1 MIAAHHFNL
10 EHNETQKLPQYVDS
24 IVFEVK
30 GTGTFSVQF
39 QHSAD
44 GVNWY
49 PILVDPSDPSTETP
63 LTSNSIAALD
73 NDSEH
78 IFLNVRPVITGTVS
92 ICKIHFRR
100 HKR

>member
-1 MIAAHHFNL
+1 MIAASHLDL
-10 EHNETQKLPQYVDS
+10 EHNITTELPQYVDS

-30 GTGTFSVQF
+30 GTGTFSAEF

-44 GVNWY
+44 GTNWY
-49 PILVDPSDPSTETP
+49 TIGSA
-63 LTSNSIAALD
+63 LTSNSIMALD

-78 IFLNVRPVITGTVS
+78 IFLNVRAVITGTVS
-92 ICKIHFRR
+92 VCKVHFRR

>member
-1 MIAAHHFNL
+1 MIAASHLDL
-10 EHNETQKLPQYVDS
+10 EHNIATELPQYVDS

-30 GTGTFSVQF
+30 GTGTFSVTF

-44 GVNWY
+44 GTNWY
-49 PILVDPSDPSTETP
+49 QIGSA
-63 LTSNSIAALD
+63 LTSNSIMALD

-78 IFLNVRPVITGTVS
+78 IFLNVRAVITGTVS
-92 ICKIHFRR
+92 VSKVHFRR

>member
-1 MIAAHHFNL
+1 MIAAHHL
-10 EHNETQKLPQYVDS
+10 DLAHNASTELPQYIDS
-24 IVFEVK
+24 LVFEVK

-44 GVNWY
+44 GTNWY
-49 PILVDPSDPSTETP
+49 QIGSALS
-63 LTSNSIAALD
+63 SNSISVLD

-78 IFLNVRPVITGTVS
+78 IFLNVRAVISGTVTV
-92 ICKIHFRR
+92 CKVHFRR

>member
-1 MIAAHHFNL
+1 MIAASHLDL
-10 EHNETQKLPQYVDS
+10 EHNVAKELPQYVDS

-49 PILVDPSDPSTETP
+49 NILVDSATQTETP
-63 LTSNSIAALD
+63 LTSNGIAVLD

-92 ICKIHFRR
+92 VCKIHFRR

>member
-1 MIAAHHFNL
+1 MIAASHLDL
-10 EHNETQKLPQYVDS
+10 EHNVMTELPQYVDS
-24 IVFEVK
+24 IIFEVK

-44 GVNWY
+44 GINWY
-49 PILVDPSDPSTETP
+49 PILVDPSDPATEAP
-63 LTSNSIAALD
+63 LTSNGIAVLD

-92 ICKIHFRR
+92 ICKVHFRR

>member
-1 MIAAHHFNL
+1 MIAASFLDL
-10 EHNETQKLPQYVDS
+10 EHNTAKELPQYVDS

-30 GTGTFSVQF
+30 GTGSFSVTF

-44 GVNWY
+44 GTNWY
-49 PILVDPSDPSTETP
+49 SIGSA
-63 LTSNSIAALD
+63 LTSNSIMALD
-73 NDSEH
+73 NASEH

-92 ICKIHFRR
+92 VCKVHFRR

>member
-1 MIAAHHFNL
+1 MIAAHHFDL

-30 GTGTFSVQF
+30 GTGTFSVEF

-44 GVNWY
+44 GTNWY
-49 PILVDPSDPSTETP
+49 PIGSA
-63 LTSNSIAALD
+63 LTSNSIMALD

-78 IFLNVRPVITGTVS
+78 IFLNVRAVISGTVS
-92 ICKIHFRR
+92 ICKVHFRR

>member
-1 MIAAHHFNL
+1 MIAASHLDL
-10 EHNETQKLPQYVDS
+10 EHNVMTELPQYVDS
-24 IVFEVK
+24 IIFEVK
-30 GTGTFSVQF
+30 GTGTFSVEF

-44 GVNWY
+44 GTNWY
-49 PILVDPSDPSTETP
+49 TIGSALS
-63 LTSNSIAALD
+63 SNSIMALD

-92 ICKIHFRR
+92 ICKVHFRR

>member
-1 MIAAHHFNL
+1 MIAASHLDL
-10 EHNETQKLPQYVDS
+10 EHNIATELPQYVDS
-24 IVFEVK
+24 LIFEIK
-30 GTGTFSVQF
+30 GTGTFSVQL

-44 GVNWY
+44 GTNWY
-49 PILVDPSDPSTETP
+49 PIGSAIST
-63 LTSNSIAALD
+63 NSIMTLD

-92 ICKIHFRR
+92 ICKVHFRR

>member
-1 MIAAHHFNL
+1 MIAASHLDL
-10 EHNETQKLPQYVDS
+10 EHNIATELPQYVDS

-49 PILVDPSDPSTETP
+49 NILVDSATQTETP
-63 LTSNSIAALD
+63 LTSNGIAALN

-78 IFLNVRPVITGTVS
+78 IFLNVRAVITGTVS
-92 ICKIHFRR
+92 VCKVHFRR

>member
-1 MIAAHHFNL
+1 MIAAHHFDL

-30 GTGTFSVQF
+30 GTGTFSVEF

-44 GVNWY
+44 GTNWY
-49 PILVDPSDPSTETP
+49 PIGSA
-63 LTSNSIAALD
+63 LTSNSIMALD

-78 IFLNVRPVITGTVS
+78 IFLNVRPVISGTVS
-92 ICKIHFRR
+92 ICKVHFRR